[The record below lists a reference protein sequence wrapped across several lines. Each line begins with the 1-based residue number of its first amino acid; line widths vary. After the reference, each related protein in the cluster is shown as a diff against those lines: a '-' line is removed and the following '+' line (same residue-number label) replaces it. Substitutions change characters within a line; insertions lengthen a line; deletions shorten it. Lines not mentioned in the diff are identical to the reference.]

1 MIRSRAWERDWTT
14 AVRGITVAMMFATK
28 FVVVFSVMKLPPVFY
43 FLLIK
48 TITRTAS
55 V

>member
-1 MIRSRAWERDWTT
+1 MTKHDSKQGMGKRLDS
-14 AVRGITVAMMFATK
+14 GITVAMMYATK
-28 FVVVFSVMKLPPVFY
+28 LVVFSVNTTPVFY
-43 FLLIK
+43 FFLIK